1 MWDMSKIDVLI
12 RKVYKKELVA
22 KMRSET
28 DERQV
33 YYYFEPAQKSF
44 FVEVVEK
51 IEQNDDHILA
61 EIV

>member
-1 MWDMSKIDVLI
+1 
-12 RKVYKKELVA
+12 
-22 KMRSET
+22 MRSET

-33 YYYFEPAQKSF
+33 YYYFEPAQKLF